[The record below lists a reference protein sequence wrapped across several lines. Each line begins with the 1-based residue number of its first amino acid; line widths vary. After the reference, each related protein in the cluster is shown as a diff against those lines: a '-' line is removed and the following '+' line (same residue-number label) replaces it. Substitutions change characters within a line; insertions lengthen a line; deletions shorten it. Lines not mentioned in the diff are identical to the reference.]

1 MSKKKAQEV
10 VEEPTQPEVVEAAAE
25 EVVEEMPEII
35 EPSSKGKERA
45 EASEGVAENPAGGG
59 QEDGSDTVDAPKK
72 NKPTAEERLAKIQEL
87 RRRMVR
93 LLSLFY
99 RSETDQNTFVESIHP

>member
-1 MSKKKAQEV
+1 MPPRKARASKKSAQEV
-10 VEEPTQPEVVEAAAE
+10 VEEPSQPEVLKEAAE
-25 EVVEEMPEII
+25 EVVKEMPEVT

-45 EASEGVAENPAGGG
+45 EASEEVAENSARGG
-59 QEDGSDTVDAPKK
+59 QEDGSVTADAPKQ

-99 RSETDQNTFVESIHP
+99 RSDRN